1 MKAFEIK
8 KERRTYTHLYAVKG
22 VARHRWCMWIL
33 FEKATLRG
41 RANTPVFSAKWWA
54 CLSYHVCDTW
64 LKMNQTIQINTWTT
78 SKLHLKIRHNSTS
91 RSRGNQQINICIRL
105 CECIFISFLA
115 AYSINSWRNLGI
127 IWNYFLLLV
136 GVWGLTS
143 HQYASHGHKK
153 ILENPFIFPYNHVV
167 LAFLDE

>member
-8 KERRTYTHLYAVKG
+8 KERRTYTHLYAMKG

-115 AYSINSWRNLGI
+115 AYKLLKKFRHHLELLFVAGRCLGSYFSSICITW
-127 IWNYFLLLV
+127 
-136 GVWGLTS
+136 T
-143 HQYASHGHKK
+143 
-153 ILENPFIFPYNHVV
+153 
-167 LAFLDE
+167 